1 MCVNSVVFLKG
12 VSTTYF
18 SLLISYPNTV
28 RKDIPPKGRKKH
40 PLGIWY
46 IFGTE
51 RTRSI
56 ELLDF
61 ADFASV
67 NILKNILN
75 AVRNFRSADVL
86 HW

>member
-1 MCVNSVVFLKG
+1 M
-12 VSTTYF
+12 
-18 SLLISYPNTV
+18 
-28 RKDIPPKGRKKH
+28 PPKGRNKH

-75 AVRNFRSADVL
+75 ADLQAGQQQLRHRP
-86 HW
+86 